1 MLNDCERRREAVAG
15 DVNTPVL
22 VIDPPAG
29 VVNTPTIDP
38 PTVVIDPPAGVV
50 NTPTTDPPNVVID
63 PPAPTVV
70 VHMCDPTTGDRL
82 RYCKCNKLVVECQDD
97 QMVMCS
103 NNKCSNSRGQHNAN
117 WFHFECVGFNPNVD
131 KEYYCLDACR
141 PAVKPAK
148 KQRR

>member
-1 MLNDCERRREAVAG
+1 MYIAYLGFQKQHPTAFKASEATS
-15 DVNTPVL
+15 N
-22 VIDPPAG
+22 
-29 VVNTPTIDP
+29 
-38 PTVVIDPPAGVV
+38 
-50 NTPTTDPPNVVID
+50 
-63 PPAPTVV
+63 
-70 VHMCDPTTGDRL
+70 PTTGDRL